1 MDLLR
6 QTPFSKRG
14 SLSCHHG
21 ALISKYF
28 GFMVCCIF
36 CATVVPDLLHL
47 FLVYILPFLYR
58 PEILIYV
65 IFQMCELNYV
75 PTKDVLKF

>member
-1 MDLLR
+1 MELWLA
-6 QTPFSKRG
+6 G
-14 SLSCHHG
+14 N
-21 ALISKYF
+21 F
-28 GFMVCCIF
+28 GFMVSCIF
-36 CATVVPDLLHL
+36 CATVAPDLLHL
-47 FLVYILPFLYR
+47 FLVYTLPSLYR